1 MGYYL
6 DTIGII
12 LQEVIGHREP
22 SPLAAR
28 SCPRPADVEP
38 LLPGIILD
46 PVFLAL
52 PIYRLLSDS
61 LAGFTLGSDFSSQTF
76 GSS

>member
-1 MGYYL
+1 MGYHL
-6 DTIGII
+6 DTIGIV

-22 SPLAAR
+22 LAVR

-52 PIYRLLSDS
+52 PIYRLLPDS